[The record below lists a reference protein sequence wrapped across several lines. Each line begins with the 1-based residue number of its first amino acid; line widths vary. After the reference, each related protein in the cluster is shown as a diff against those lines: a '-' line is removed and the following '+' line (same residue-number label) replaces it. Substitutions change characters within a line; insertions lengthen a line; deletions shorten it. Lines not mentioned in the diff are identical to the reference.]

1 MGIKLTDLYVGILHK
16 FFLGMY
22 EGNLNMVLDLDVF
35 VVSGVFFLVK
45 YTIGIL
51 CVVFWWIPKIQARL
65 YFAFWL
71 DNCILYYV
79 MGLLSMLKFVLWI

>member
-51 CVVFWWIPKIQARL
+51 CVVF
-65 YFAFWL
+65 
-71 DNCILYYV
+71 
-79 MGLLSMLKFVLWI
+79 